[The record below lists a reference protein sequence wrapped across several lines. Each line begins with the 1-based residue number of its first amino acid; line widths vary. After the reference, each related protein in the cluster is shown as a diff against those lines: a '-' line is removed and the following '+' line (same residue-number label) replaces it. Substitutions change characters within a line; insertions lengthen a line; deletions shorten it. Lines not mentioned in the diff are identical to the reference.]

1 MTQSSVPNDVLVEP
15 RRFTRRTSL
24 LDRIPGSRVVPLG
37 LALGL
42 LSSMLVG
49 VGAAYAV
56 ADPPDTLPA
65 SEVKPGMKGYGLTVF
80 SGTAPERF
88 EVEILSTIKNVFPNQ
103 DLFLIKTPNHP
114 RLESA
119 HLVAGMSGSPI
130 YINGKMIGAY
140 SYGPSF
146 AKEPIALVTP
156 IKYMLEDLA
165 RPIPKTIAPKG
176 GSPLATFEGP
186 SVERHERS
194 ARAFLGAPD
203 AYDLAKHAAQL
214 TARVSSSAPPQDMGI
229 GRALTPMLMGGTS
242 GIGMQIAQKYLAPL
256 GLEPLQ
262 AGGGGGAPSAADAG
276 AKYVDGGAISVQLVR
291 GDMSMAALGTVTK
304 VVGDKL
310 VAFGHPMMQG
320 GIETLPTAVARVHWI
335 MALTSRSY
343 KLGEPIRPLGALVND
358 RQASIVIDT
367 NTVAPVFP
375 LHVKVNGAPAAPK
388 TEWNVEVTADQ
399 FMAPIY
405 TAIAIGNAAET
416 TAAERDD
423 STFRAVS
430 KVKLAKYGTI
440 TLVDFGAGAGS
451 PISADDFIR
460 SRLVRS
466 LGSLFNNPWEPVT
479 IERVDTEIRV
489 SSEREVFGLRG
500 AKALDTEVDAGS
512 PVRIQIEMQ
521 RFKGKI
527 ETRIIEV
534 PVPAEMAGR
543 EVEIELAPG
552 YEVERPLPA
561 PESVAQLVA
570 NLPNQ
575 TFDPESIV
583 ASFRLRENGASHRG
597 KVASRL
603 PAGAIDTLRS
613 SNDSNTPETFVATV
627 HTAVPLGRFLSGRDT
642 VRIKIRPVLR

>member
-1 MTQSSVPNDVLVEP
+1 MTQSSAPNDAHVET

-24 LDRIPGSRVVPLG
+24 LDHLPGSRVVPTG
-37 LALGL
+37 IALGVL
-42 LSSMLVG
+42 ASLLVG
-49 VGAAYAV
+49 VGAAHAV
-56 ADPPDTLPA
+56 ADPPDILAA

-88 EVEILSTIKNVFPNQ
+88 DVEILSTIKNVFPNQ

-130 YINGKMIGAY
+130 FINGKMIGAY

-165 RPIPKTIAPKG
+165 RPIPKVIAPKG
-176 GSPLATFEGP
+176 GNPLATFEGP
-186 SVERHERS
+186 SPDKHEKS
-194 ARAFLGAPD
+194 ARAFQGAPE
-203 AYDLAKHAAQL
+203 AYDLAKHASQL
-214 TARVSSSAPPQDMGI
+214 AARISTPPQDMGI
-229 GRALTPMLMGGTS
+229 GKATTPVLMGGTS
-242 GIGMQIAQKYLAPL
+242 NVGMQIAQKYLAPM
-256 GLEPLQ
+256 GLEPLL
-262 AGGGGGAPSAADAG
+262 AGGGGGTPSAADAS

-291 GDMSMAALGTVTK
+291 GDLSMAALGTVTK

-320 GIETLPTAVARVHWI
+320 GLEALPTSVARVHWI

-358 RQASIVIDT
+358 RQASIVVDS
-367 NTVAPVFP
+367 NAVAPVFP
-375 LHVKVNGAPAAPK
+375 VRVKVDGAVGAPK
-388 TEWNVEVTADQ
+388 TEWNMEVTADQ
-399 FMAPIY
+399 FMSPIY
-405 TAIAIGNAAET
+405 TAIAIGSVAESV
-416 TAAERDD
+416 AAERDD
-423 STFRAVS
+423 STFRCTS
-430 KVKLAKYGTI
+430 KIKIGKYGTV
-440 TLVDFGAGAGS
+440 TLVDFGAGSGS
-451 PISADDFIR
+451 PIGVDDFIR
-460 SRLVRS
+460 ARLVRA
-466 LGSLFNNPWEPVT
+466 LGSLYNNPWESVQ

-500 AKALDTEVDAGS
+500 AKALDPEIDAGS
-512 PVRIQIEMQ
+512 PVRIQLELQ
-521 RFKGKI
+521 RYKGKI
-527 ETRIIEV
+527 ETKIIEV

-552 YEVERPLPA
+552 YEIERPLPA
-561 PESVAQLVA
+561 PESLAQLVA

-575 TFDPESIV
+575 TYDPESIV
-583 ASFRLRENGASHRG
+583 ASFRLRENGAAYRG

-613 SNDSNTPETFVATV
+613 GNDSNSPETFVAQAN
-627 HTAVPLGRFLSGRDT
+627 TAIPLGRFLSGRDT
-642 VRIKIRPVLR
+642 VRIKVRPVLR

>member
-1 MTQSSVPNDVLVEP
+1 MTQSSVLNDAHTQP

-24 LDRIPGSRVVPLG
+24 LDHLPGSRVVPIG
-37 LALGL
+37 LALGVL
-42 LSSMLVG
+42 ASSLVG

-56 ADPPDTLPA
+56 ADPPDILPA

-80 SGTAPERF
+80 SGVAPERF
-88 EVEILSTIKNVFPNQ
+88 DVEILSTIKNVFPNQ

-114 RLESA
+114 RLDSA

-130 YINGKMIGAY
+130 FVNGKMIGAY

-165 RPIPKTIAPKG
+165 RPIPKGIAPRG

-186 SVERHERS
+186 SLDKHERS
-194 ARAFLGAPD
+194 ARAFLGAPE
-203 AYDLAKHAAQL
+203 AYDLSKHAEQL
-214 TARVSSSAPPQDMGI
+214 AKRISSSAPPQDMGI
-229 GRALTPMLMGGTS
+229 GRATTPVLMGGTS
-242 GIGMQIAQKYLAPL
+242 SIGMQIAQKYLAPM

-262 AGGGGGAPSAADAG
+262 AGGGGGSPAAADTSV
-276 AKYVDGGAISVQLVR
+276 KYVDGGAISVQLVR
-291 GDMSMAALGTVTK
+291 GDVSAAALGTVTK

-320 GIETLPTAVARVHWI
+320 GLESLPTAVARVHWI

-343 KLGEPIRPLGALVND
+343 KLGEPVRPLGALVND

-367 NTVAPVFP
+367 NAVAPMFP
-375 LHVKVNGAPAAPK
+375 LHVKVNGAPGAPK
-388 TEWNVEVTADQ
+388 TDWNMEVSADQ
-399 FMAPIY
+399 FMSPIY
-405 TAIAIGNAAET
+405 TAIAIGSAAET
-416 TAAERDD
+416 TAAERNDT
-423 STFRAVS
+423 TFRSVS
-430 KVKLAKYGTI
+430 KLKIAKYGTV

-451 PISADDFIR
+451 PIGPDDFIR
-460 SRLVRS
+460 GRLVRS
-466 LGSLFNNPWEPVT
+466 IGSLLNNPWEQVT
-479 IERVDTEIRV
+479 IESVDTEIRV
-489 SSEREVFGLRG
+489 SSEREVSGLRG
-500 AKALDTEVDAGS
+500 AKALDPEIEAGS
-512 PVRIQIEMQ
+512 PVRIQLELQ
-521 RFKGKI
+521 RFKGAI
-527 ETRIIEV
+527 ETKIIEV

-543 EVEIELAPG
+543 DVEIDLAPG
-552 YEVERPLPA
+552 YEIERPLPS

-575 TFDPESIV
+575 TYDPESIV
-583 ASFRLRENGASHRG
+583 ASFRLRENGAAHRG

-613 SNDSNTPETFVATV
+613 ANDSNTPETFVAQSN
-627 HTAVPLGRFLSGRDT
+627 TAIPLGRFLSGRDT
-642 VRIKIRPVLR
+642 VRIKVRPVLR

>member
-1 MTQSSVPNDVLVEP
+1 
-15 RRFTRRTSL
+15 
-24 LDRIPGSRVVPLG
+24 VPLG
-37 LALGL
+37 IALGV

-88 EVEILSTIKNVFPNQ
+88 DVEILSTIKNVFPNQ

-176 GSPLATFEGP
+176 GSPLATFDGP
-186 SVERHERS
+186 SLEKHERS
-194 ARAFLGAPD
+194 GRAFLGAPD

-214 TARVSSSAPPQDMGI
+214 TARISSSTPPQDMGI

-242 GIGMQIAQKYLAPL
+242 SVGMQIAQKYLAPL

-262 AGGGGGAPSAADAG
+262 AGGGGGAPSAADAS

-304 VVGDKL
+304 VVNDKL

-320 GIETLPTAVARVHWI
+320 GIESLPTAVARVHWI

-367 NTVAPVFP
+367 NSVAPVFP
-375 LHVKVNGAPAAPK
+375 LRVKVDGAPGAPK
-388 TEWNVEVTADQ
+388 TEWNMEVTGDQ

-405 TAIAIGNAAET
+405 TALAVGNAAET

-430 KVKLAKYGTI
+430 KVKIAKYGTI
-440 TLVDFGAGAGS
+440 TLVDFGAGSGS
-451 PISADDFIR
+451 PISPDDFIR
-460 SRLVRS
+460 GRLVRS
-466 LGSLFNNPWEPVT
+466 LGSLLNNPWEPVT

-489 SSEREVFGLRG
+489 SSEREVFSVRG

-521 RFKGKI
+521 RYKGKI

-543 EVEIELAPG
+543 EIEIELAPG

-561 PESVAQLVA
+561 AESVAQLVA

-613 SNDSNTPETFVATV
+613 SNDSNMPETFVATAN
-627 HTAVPLGRFLSGRDT
+627 TAIPLGRFLSGRDT
-642 VRIKIRPVLR
+642 VRIKVRPVLR

>member
-1 MTQSSVPNDVLVEP
+1 MTQSSAPNDAHVET

-24 LDRIPGSRVVPLG
+24 IDHLPGSRVVPTG

-42 LSSMLVG
+42 LASLLVG
-49 VGAAYAV
+49 VGAAHAV
-56 ADPPDTLPA
+56 ADPPDTLPV

-80 SGTAPERF
+80 SGIAPERF
-88 EVEILSTIKNVFPNQ
+88 DVEIISTVKNVFPNQ

-130 YINGKMIGAY
+130 YVNGKMIGAY

-165 RPIPKTIAPKG
+165 RPIPKVIAPRG
-176 GSPLATFEGP
+176 GNPLATFEGAAP
-186 SVERHERS
+186 DKHEKS
-194 ARAFLGAPD
+194 ARAFVGAPD
-203 AYDLAKHAAQL
+203 AYDLAKHAEQL
-214 TARVSSSAPPQDMGI
+214 ASRISSSAPPRDMGI
-229 GRALTPMLMGGTS
+229 GKATMPMLMGGTS
-242 GIGMQIAQKYLAPL
+242 NVAMQIAQKFLAPM

-262 AGGGGGAPSAADAG
+262 AGGGGGAPSAADAS
-276 AKYVDGGAISVQLVR
+276 AKYVDGGAINVQMVR
-291 GDMSMAALGTVTK
+291 GDVSMAVLGTVTK

-320 GIETLPTAVARVHWI
+320 GLESLPTAVARVHWI
-335 MALTSRSY
+335 MALSSRSY
-343 KLGEPIRPLGALVND
+343 KLGEPVRPLGALVND
-358 RQASIVIDT
+358 RQASIVVDS
-367 NTVAPVFP
+367 NAVAPVFP
-375 LHVKVNGAPAAPK
+375 LHVKVDGAPGAPK
-388 TEWNVEVTADQ
+388 TEWNMEVTADQ

-405 TAIAIGNAAET
+405 TAIAIGSAAET
-416 TAAERDD
+416 TAAERNDT
-423 STFRAVS
+423 TFRSTS
-430 KVKLAKYGTI
+430 KVKIGKFGTV

-451 PISADDFIR
+451 PIGPDDFIR
-460 SRLVRS
+460 SRLVRA
-466 LGSLFNNPWEPVT
+466 LGSLYNNPWESVT

-500 AKALDTEVDAGS
+500 AKALDPEVDAGA
-512 PVRIQIEMQ
+512 PVRIQLELQ
-521 RFKGKI
+521 RYKGKV

-543 EVEIELAPG
+543 EIEIELAPG
-552 YEVERPLPA
+552 YEIERPLPA
-561 PESVAQLVA
+561 PESLAQLIA

-575 TFDPESIV
+575 TYDPESV
-583 ASFRLRENGASHRG
+583 AASFRLRENGAAYRG

-613 SNDSNTPETFVATV
+613 GNDSNAPETFVAQSV
-627 HTAVPLGRFLSGRDT
+627 TAIPLGQFLAGRDT
-642 VRIKIRPVLR
+642 VRIKVRPVLR

>member
-1 MTQSSVPNDVLVEP
+1 MTQSPAPNNAHAEL

-24 LDRIPGSRVVPLG
+24 LDHLPGSRVVPTG

-42 LSSMLVG
+42 LASLLVG
-49 VGAAYAV
+49 VGAAHAV
-56 ADPPDTLPA
+56 ADPPDILPA

-80 SGTAPERF
+80 SGTTPERF

-130 YINGKMIGAY
+130 FVNGKMIGAY

-165 RPIPKTIAPKG
+165 RPIPKVLAPKG

-186 SVERHERS
+186 SVNTHERS
-194 ARAFLGAPD
+194 ARAFLGAPE
-203 AYDLAKHAAQL
+203 AYDLSKHAAQL
-214 TARVSSSAPPQDMGI
+214 AARLSSSAPPGDMGI
-229 GRALTPMLMGGTS
+229 GRATTPVLMGGTTN
-242 GIGMQIAQKYLAPL
+242 IGMQIAQKYLAPM

-262 AGGGGGAPSAADAG
+262 AGGGGGTAATADTSV
-276 AKYVDGGAISVQLVR
+276 KYVDGGAISVQLVR
-291 GDMSMAALGTVTK
+291 GDVSAAALGTVTK

-320 GIETLPTAVARVHWI
+320 GLESLPTAVARVHWI

-343 KLGEPIRPLGALVND
+343 KLGEPVRPLGALVND

-367 NTVAPVFP
+367 NAVAPVFP
-375 LHVKVNGAPAAPK
+375 LHVKIDGTVGSPK
-388 TEWNVEVTADQ
+388 TEWNMEVTADP
-399 FMAPIY
+399 FMSPIY
-405 TAIAIGNAAET
+405 TAIALGSAAET
-416 TAAERDD
+416 TAAERND
-423 STFRAVS
+423 STFRSTS
-430 KVKLAKYGTI
+430 KIKIAKYGMV

-451 PISADDFIR
+451 PIGPDDFIR
-460 SRLVRS
+460 SRLVRA

-479 IERVDTEIRV
+479 IERVDSEIRV
-489 SSEREVFGLRG
+489 SSEREVSSLRG
-500 AKALDTEVDAGS
+500 AKALDPEIEAGA
-512 PVRIQIEMQ
+512 PVRIQLELQ
-521 RFKGKI
+521 RYKGAI
-527 ETRIIEV
+527 ETKIIEV

-543 EVEIELAPG
+543 DVEIELAPG
-552 YEVERPLPA
+552 YEIERPVPA
-561 PESVAQLVA
+561 PESLTQLIA

-575 TFDPESIV
+575 TYDPESIV
-583 ASFRLRENGASHRG
+583 ASFRLRENGAAHRG

-613 SNDSNTPETFVATV
+613 TNDSNTPETFVAQSN
-627 HTAVPLGRFLSGRDT
+627 TAIPLGRFLNGRDT
-642 VRIKIRPVLR
+642 VRIKVRPVLR

>member
-1 MTQSSVPNDVLVEP
+1 MTQSSVPNDAHAEL

-24 LDRIPGSRVVPLG
+24 LDHLPGSRVVPTG
-37 LALGL
+37 IALGL
-42 LSSMLVG
+42 LASLLVG
-49 VGAAYAV
+49 VGAAHAV
-56 ADPPDTLPA
+56 ADPPDTMPV

-130 YINGKMIGAY
+130 YVNGKMIGAY

-165 RPIPKTIAPKG
+165 RPIPKVIAPKG
-176 GSPLATFEGP
+176 GSPLAAFEGP
-186 SVERHERS
+186 SVHAHERS
-194 ARAFLGAPD
+194 ARAFVGAPE
-203 AYDLAKHAAQL
+203 AYDLSKHAAQL
-214 TARVSSSAPPQDMGI
+214 AARISSSAPPQDMGI
-229 GRALTPMLMGGTS
+229 GRATTPLLMGGTTN
-242 GIGMQIAQKYLAPL
+242 IGMQIAQKYLAPM

-262 AGGGGGAPSAADAG
+262 AGGGGGTPATADTS
-276 AKYVDGGAISVQLVR
+276 AKYVDGGAISVQLIR
-291 GDMSMAALGTVTK
+291 GDVSAAALGTVTK

-320 GIETLPTAVARVHWI
+320 GLESLPTAVARVHWI

-343 KLGEPIRPLGALVND
+343 KLGEPVRPLGALVND

-367 NTVAPVFP
+367 NAVAPVFP
-375 LHVKVNGAPAAPK
+375 LHVKIDGAAGAPK
-388 TEWNVEVTADQ
+388 NEWNMEVTADP
-399 FMAPIY
+399 FVAPIY
-405 TAIAIGNAAET
+405 TAVAIGSAAET
-416 TAAERDD
+416 TAAERND
-423 STFRAVS
+423 STFRSTS
-430 KVKLAKYGTI
+430 KLKIAKYGTV
-440 TLVDFGAGAGS
+440 TLIDFGAGSGS

-460 SRLVRS
+460 SRLVRA

-489 SSEREVFGLRG
+489 SSEREVSALRG
-500 AKALDTEVDAGS
+500 AKALDPEIEAGA
-512 PVRIQIEMQ
+512 PVRIQLELQ
-521 RFKGKI
+521 RYKGAI

-543 EVEIELAPG
+543 DVEIELAPG
-552 YEVERPLPA
+552 YEIERPVPA
-561 PESVAQLVA
+561 PESLTQLIA

-575 TFDPESIV
+575 TYDPESVV
-583 ASFRLRENGASHRG
+583 ASFRLRENGAAHRG

-613 SNDSNTPETFVATV
+613 TNDSNTPETFVAQSN
-627 HTAVPLGRFLSGRDT
+627 TAIPLGRFLSGRDT
-642 VRIKIRPVLR
+642 VRIKVRPVLR

>member
-1 MTQSSVPNDVLVEP
+1 
-15 RRFTRRTSL
+15 
-24 LDRIPGSRVVPLG
+24 VPLG
-37 LALGL
+37 IALGV

-88 EVEILSTIKNVFPNQ
+88 DVEILSTIKNVFPNQ

-176 GSPLATFEGP
+176 GSPLATFDGP
-186 SVERHERS
+186 SLEKHERS
-194 ARAFLGAPD
+194 GRAFLGAPD

-214 TARVSSSAPPQDMGI
+214 TARISSSTPPQDMGI

-242 GIGMQIAQKYLAPL
+242 SVGMQIAQKYLAPL

-262 AGGGGGAPSAADAG
+262 AGGGGGAPSAADAS

-304 VVGDKL
+304 VVNDKL

-320 GIETLPTAVARVHWI
+320 GIESLPTAVARVHWI

-367 NTVAPVFP
+367 NSVAPVFP
-375 LHVKVNGAPAAPK
+375 LRVKVDGAPGAPK
-388 TEWNVEVTADQ
+388 TEWNMEVTGDQ

-405 TAIAIGNAAET
+405 TAIAVGNAAET

-430 KVKLAKYGTI
+430 KVKIAKYGTI
-440 TLVDFGAGAGS
+440 TLVDFGAGSGS
-451 PISADDFIR
+451 PISPDDFIR
-460 SRLVRS
+460 GRLVRS
-466 LGSLFNNPWEPVT
+466 LGSLLNNPWEPVT

-489 SSEREVFGLRG
+489 SSEREVFSVRG

-521 RFKGKI
+521 RYKGKI

-543 EVEIELAPG
+543 EIEIELAPG

-561 PESVAQLVA
+561 AESVAQLVA

-613 SNDSNTPETFVATV
+613 SNDSNMPETFVATAN
-627 HTAVPLGRFLSGRDT
+627 TAIPLGRFLSGRDT
-642 VRIKIRPVLR
+642 VRIKVRPVLR